1 MEKRDFII
9 KLKSC
14 VGESWDV
21 FKREKQY
28 EILVLVNELADTSSK
43 EKLSVADFEILVKTF
58 EKVEKAVAK
67 GFEFS
72 SLAELDDNKDNFLK
86 KEYECFVEKVKT
98 AIKGFNVY
106 LWRDK
111 GNGKSHFCK
120 TIAET
125 TGREIIVQNIAITGL
140 DFQGVKDIQGR
151 YTYSLLELAFLGGKN
166 KKGAVLVLEEMDSCS
181 ASALIYLNSVLEQG
195 YITTPEGEIIYRH
208 PNTIVL
214 ACGNTDLLTPS
225 MAYSERNVIDIAT
238 ADRFLRIKM
247 PNFEYLNKLVSGE
260 HYERINSKIEE
271 KHATKS
277 VRNFIKLKKII
288 ELGLDLNEFAE
299 TILAN

>member
-1 MEKRDFII
+1 MEKREFIV
-9 KLKSC
+9 KLKNC
-14 VGESWDV
+14 VGTSWDV
-21 FKREKQY
+21 FKREKQN
-28 EILVLVNELADTSSK
+28 EILVLVNELADLNTK

-67 GFEFS
+67 GFVFET
-72 SLAELDDNKDNFLK
+72 LAELDDNKDNFLK
-86 KEYECFVEKVKT
+86 KEYECFVDKVKT
-98 AIKGFNVY
+98 SIKGFNVY
-106 LWRDK
+106 LWGDK

-120 TIAET
+120 TMAAT
-125 TGREIIVQNIAITGL
+125 TGREIIVQNFAITGL

-151 YTYSLLELAFLGGKN
+151 YTYSLLEQAFLGGKN
-166 KKGAVLVLEEMDSCS
+166 KKGAVLVLEEMDSYS

-195 YITTPEGEIIYRH
+195 YITTLEGEIINRH

-225 MAYSERNVIDIAT
+225 MAYSERNVIDTAT

-277 VRNFIKLKKII
+277 VRNFIRLKKII

-299 TILAN
+299 TILEN